1 VWYAQR
7 VGDVCSGATNESPV
21 ATVLTGLGHTTSAM
35 LAASINASASVLDAN
50 TDLMSVRDTTGISVW
65 PVGWLCDA

>member
-1 VWYAQR
+1 
-7 VGDVCSGATNESPV
+7 
-21 ATVLTGLGHTTSAM
+21 M
-35 LAASINASASVLDAN
+35 LAASINASASVLHAN